1 MPRIRVEPED
11 FQVEEEPLYRPC
23 GSGPFLHLKIEKRLL
38 NTDEVAQRLA
48 EVLDLSPREIH
59 WAGRKDRVAVARQWL
74 SLPADA
80 VAGDPE
86 KLDLGPGIKVLD
98 SARHVERLGV
108 GQLASNF
115 FRLRVRSVVSGWA
128 ERAKKRFAEL
138 QKKGMPNRY
147 GRQRFGRDGRN
158 PERGRRVL
166 AGHPLRGGR
175 RTAWLM
181 VTALQSQV
189 FNEVLDRRA
198 DALDEVWTGDVAL
211 VHDTGELAW
220 VDDAASWE
228 QRVRDFEAS
237 ATGPLFGTKMHRPKG
252 PAAVLEA
259 AVLRDF
265 DLPDLASLKLP
276 RGMRLFGDRRALRVR
291 PSGAEIEYD
300 LTDSV
305 LHLSFRLP
313 VGSYATVLL
322 DELFPEGYDE
332 GNGLSPRLLG

>member
-11 FQVEEEPLYRPC
+11 FQVEEEPLYRPS

-38 NTDEVAQRLA
+38 NTDEVAQRIA
-48 EVLDLSPREIH
+48 QALDLSPRDVH

-74 SLPADA
+74 SVPADA
-80 VAGDPE
+80 VNGDPLH
-86 KLDLGPGIKVLD
+86 LDLGTGIKMLD
-98 SARHVERLGV
+98 AVRHVDRLGV

-128 ERAKKRFAEL
+128 ERAKKRFADM
-138 QKKGMPNRY
+138 QTKGMPNRY

-158 PERGRRVL
+158 AERGRQVL
-166 AGHPLRGGR
+166 AGQPLPGGR

-181 VTALQSQV
+181 ITALQSQV
-189 FNEVLDRRA
+189 FNEVLDRRV

-211 VHDTGELAW
+211 VHGTGELAW
-220 VDDAASWE
+220 VNDAAKWE
-228 QRVRDFEAS
+228 ARVKAFEAS
-237 ATGPLFGTKMHRPKG
+237 ATGPIFGTKMRRPRG

-259 AVLRDF
+259 AVLHDF
-265 DLPDLASLKLP
+265 DLPTLDSLRLP
-276 RGMRLFGDRRALRVR
+276 KGLRLFGDRRALRVR
-291 PSGAEIEYD
+291 PTESEISYD
-300 LTDSV
+300 AAGSILD
-305 LHLSFRLP
+305 LAFRLP

-332 GNGLSPRLLG
+332 GSGVSPRQMG